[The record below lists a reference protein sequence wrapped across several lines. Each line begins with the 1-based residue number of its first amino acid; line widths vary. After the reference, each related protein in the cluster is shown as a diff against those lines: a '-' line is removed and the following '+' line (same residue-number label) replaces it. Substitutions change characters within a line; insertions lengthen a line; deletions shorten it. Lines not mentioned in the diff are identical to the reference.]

1 MVFSSLIFLYGFLPI
16 CLILYFLCRSIRA
29 KNVVLTILSLLF
41 YAWGEP
47 VYVGLLILSAV
58 VNYTAGRLIEKF
70 RGRGGAKASLAAAV
84 VLNLGVLVFF
94 KYTGFLVENLNALT
108 GLNLTA
114 PAVTMP
120 IGISFYTFQALSYV
134 VDVYREKT
142 AVQKSFPNFLLFI
155 SLFPQLIA
163 GPIVRYSDVA
173 AQITDRKSTVQGA
186 FYGMTRF
193 CMGLGKKVLLANYAG
208 NVADTLLGGT
218 LSLTATGDFWLGV
231 IMFSFQIYF
240 DFSGYSDMAIG
251 LGHIFGFKYS
261 ENFNLPYLSKSASEF
276 WRRWHISL
284 GSFFRDYVYIP
295 LGGNRRH
302 QVLNLLVVWF
312 LTGLWH
318 GASWNFVLWGL
329 YFFVLI
335 ALEKLAKP
343 LLDKVPGIL
352 RWLVTVVLV
361 EFSWVLFYFTDF
373 GRLSEAILAAFGQNG
388 ASFLSAQTLVVLKNN
403 LFLILVCI
411 LANSAVPRFVG
422 MQLQVLASVPG
433 KALKA
438 RENIYSVAVFLFCA
452 ALLVL
457 STIALVGNSYSPF
470 LYFRY

>member
-1 MVFSSLIFLYGFLPI
+1 
-16 CLILYFLCRSIRA
+16 
-29 KNVVLTILSLLF
+29 
-41 YAWGEP
+41 
-47 VYVGLLILSAV
+47 
-58 VNYTAGRLIEKF
+58 
-70 RGRGGAKASLAAAV
+70 
-84 VLNLGVLVFF
+84 
-94 KYTGFLVENLNALT
+94 
-108 GLNLTA
+108 
-114 PAVTMP
+114 
-120 IGISFYTFQALSYV
+120 
-134 VDVYREKT
+134 
-142 AVQKSFPNFLLFI
+142 
-155 SLFPQLIA
+155 
-163 GPIVRYSDVA
+163 
-173 AQITDRKSTVQGA
+173 
-186 FYGMTRF
+186 
-193 CMGLGKKVLLANYAG
+193 
-208 NVADTLLGGT
+208 
-218 LSLTATGDFWLGV
+218 
-231 IMFSFQIYF
+231 
-240 DFSGYSDMAIG
+240 MAIG

>member
-1 MVFSSLIFLYGFLPI
+1 
-16 CLILYFLCRSIRA
+16 
-29 KNVVLTILSLLF
+29 
-41 YAWGEP
+41 
-47 VYVGLLILSAV
+47 
-58 VNYTAGRLIEKF
+58 
-70 RGRGGAKASLAAAV
+70 
-84 VLNLGVLVFF
+84 
-94 KYTGFLVENLNALT
+94 
-108 GLNLTA
+108 
-114 PAVTMP
+114 
-120 IGISFYTFQALSYV
+120 
-134 VDVYREKT
+134 
-142 AVQKSFPNFLLFI
+142 
-155 SLFPQLIA
+155 
-163 GPIVRYSDVA
+163 
-173 AQITDRKSTVQGA
+173 
-186 FYGMTRF
+186 
-193 CMGLGKKVLLANYAG
+193 MGLGKKVLLANYAG

-438 RENIYSVAVFLFCA
+438 RENVYSVAVFLFCA